1 MNIIQILEQD
11 YQKFPLDQNYNIYAK
26 NVYFQDP
33 LNKFRGIDQYQ
44 KMIKNLTKFFD
55 NIKMEIHQIEQK
67 ESLIKTEWTL
77 LMNFSLLPWKPRLKI
92 SGYSELILNE
102 NHLIISHQDYWY
114 ISRFDVLKQVFFLGN
129 N

>member
-92 SGYSELILNE
+92 SGYSELILNQ

>member
-114 ISRFDVLKQVFFLGN
+114 ISRFDVLKQVFFFR
-129 N
+129 